1 MHHAHNLL
9 SSSCNTTLKPINLYH
24 LDAPV
29 NFNPGKSPEH
39 SINDAWA
46 VREVKLHW
54 ENMHMDYCDLLPI
67 LEFIDNMKIRHELA
81 ILDRIYMDD
90 CYSISDREKLKAT
103 SQMQSVKN
111 ALELEE
117 KGELL
122 KIRMGLG

>member
-1 MHHAHNLL
+1 
-9 SSSCNTTLKPINLYH
+9 
-24 LDAPV
+24 
-29 NFNPGKSPEH
+29 
-39 SINDAWA
+39 
-46 VREVKLHW
+46 
-54 ENMHMDYCDLLPI
+54 MDYCDLSPI
-67 LEFIDNMKIRHELA
+67 LGFIDNMKIRHELA